1 LIIEKQGKDDKTRE
15 EMLQKFSVDPYNKI
29 IRKMGKTNYSIG
41 SLSEEG
47 ELSLEP
53 ISPVALKR
61 ERKQRLVTAEP

>member
-1 LIIEKQGKDDKTRE
+1 
-15 EMLQKFSVDPYNKI
+15 MLQKFSADPYNKI

-41 SLSEEG
+41 SLSEG